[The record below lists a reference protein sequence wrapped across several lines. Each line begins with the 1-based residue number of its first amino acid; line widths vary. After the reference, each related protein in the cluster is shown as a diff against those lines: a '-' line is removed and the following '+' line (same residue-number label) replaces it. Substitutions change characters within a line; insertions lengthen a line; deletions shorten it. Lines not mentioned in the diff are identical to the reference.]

1 MYSQLRDNT
10 QITKTF
16 EEIIFDLTNI
26 PTDKESVVEQL
37 KSIIKKIEI
46 NNLKAK
52 QKDLSIKVA
61 LAEEAG
67 KSKKAEE
74 YLKELT
80 KINNLLKEKEGA

>member
-16 EEIIFDLTNI
+16 EKIIFDLTNI
-26 PTDKESVVEQL
+26 PTDRKTVVIQL
-37 KSIIKKIEI
+37 KDIKRKIEI

-52 QKDLSIKVA
+52 QKDLSAKVA
-61 LAEEAG
+61 LAEEGG
-67 KSKKAEE
+67 KVKKAEE

-80 KINNLLKEKEGA
+80 KINKLIKEKESA